1 MVSLN
6 HQCTFSLL
14 EAISLLFR
22 EAIYK
27 AETSKL
33 WDNLR
38 VMVPLETSDP
48 HPFISLLTP
57 AKGKKLLPR
66 LARHLNTQQL
76 LQVICL
82 LVACF
87 SQLDV
92 VKNASVLDSQED
104 TPERREVDKQ
114 TQLFLSTV
122 LQSILPVIAKFNLG
136 VVVGM
141 MGLLMEH
148 CDMGPVIHSRVGLTE
163 VLLISVVLIILF
175 DSPVKL
181 SLPRF

>member
-1 MVSLN
+1 MVRDVFPEAELS
-6 HQCTFSLL
+6 TFSYYC
-14 EAISLLFR
+14 ALFR
-22 EAIYK
+22 EASYK
-27 AETSKL
+27 AETSYQ
-33 WDNLR
+33 WDELR
-38 VMVPLETSDP
+38 VMVPIETSDP
-48 HPFISLLTP
+48 HPFISLLMP

-66 LARHLNTQQL
+66 LTRHLSTQQL

-92 VKNASVLDSQED
+92 VKNAALLDLQED

-122 LQSILPVIAKFNLG
+122 LQCILPVIAKFNLG
-136 VVVGM
+136 VVFGM

-148 CDMGPVIHSRVGLTE
+148 CDMRLVIHSRV
-163 VLLISVVLIILF
+163 S
-175 DSPVKL
+175 
-181 SLPRF
+181 